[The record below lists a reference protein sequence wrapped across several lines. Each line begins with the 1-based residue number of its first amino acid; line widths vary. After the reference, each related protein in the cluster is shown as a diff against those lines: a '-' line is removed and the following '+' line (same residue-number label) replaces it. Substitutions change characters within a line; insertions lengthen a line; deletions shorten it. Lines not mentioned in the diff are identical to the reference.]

1 MPQMAPISW
10 LSLFILF
17 SMIFM
22 LFNIMNYFCI
32 VFAPSMNM
40 EDSKTSQLTPPSL
53 NWKW

>member
-17 SMIFM
+17 SLSFM
-22 LFNIMNYFCI
+22 MFNMMNYFS
-32 VFAPSMNM
+32 FNPLMPKSKFMKNKSFYSM
-40 EDSKTSQLTPPSL
+40 

>member
-17 SMIFM
+17 TFIYI
-22 LFNIMNYFCI
+22 LFNVMNYFI
-32 VFAPSMNM
+32 YLPPTP
-40 EDSKTSQLTPPSL
+40 KKSQQLNKIDVIPM